1 MEGRNSSEK
10 QESKAKVFIKT
21 YGCTANQADSVF
33 MSQKLLDSGF
43 EIVRSLKDSDLVI
56 VNSCTVKQ
64 IAENKFWK
72 SVRDA
77 KKLGKKVIA
86 AGCVPKAEES
96 LLDRLKDCSIVS
108 PRDIDKISDIAQSEI
123 EGKHLSFLDG
133 KEKKLYSINLPL
145 RNQIVGIVPISEGC
159 LGNCSYCKTRF
170 ARGELYSY
178 DEKDIIRQI
187 NHYITLGA
195 KELWIT
201 SQDTGCYGLDINTTI
216 VNLLKEI
223 SKIKGD
229 YFIRLGMMNVNYAY
243 RFRKE
248 FAEIINNS
256 DNFFRF
262 LHIPIQSAN
271 NRVLGLMRRQYGS
284 EMIYKTFNY
293 LKDNIKDLTLSTDI
307 ICGFPSESEEE
318 FADSLKFIE
327 DIKPGVLNISRF
339 WPRPGTDA
347 AKMKQF
353 YNQVMIKRAAKLR
366 ELFNNIA
373 EQENRKWID
382 WHGEAIYDEIGKEKS
397 MILRNR
403 SYKQIIIK
411 EKDRHKKDLKLG
423 DKIKVKI
430 NNVTSYDLRAKIYD

>member
-1 MEGRNSSEK
+1 MKSKKSSENAK
-10 QESKAKVFIKT
+10 PKAKVFIKT
-21 YGCTANQADSVF
+21 YGCTSNQADSDF
-33 MSQKLLDSGF
+33 ISKKLLDSGF
-43 EIVRSLKDSDLVI
+43 EISKSLTDSDIVI

-64 IAENKFWK
+64 KAENKFWK
-72 SVRDA
+72 SIKNA

-96 LLDRLKDCSIVS
+96 SLDMLKDCSVIS
-108 PRDIDKISDIAQSEI
+108 PRDIDKISEVAQSEI
-123 EGKHLSFLDG
+123 KGKHLSFMNS

-145 RNQIVGIVPISEGC
+145 RNQIVGIVPINEGC
-159 LGNCSYCKTRF
+159 LGNCSYCKTKF

-178 DEKDIIRQI
+178 NSKDIIRQI

-216 VNLLKEI
+216 VDLLKEI

-229 YFIRLGMMNVNYAY
+229 HFIRLGMMNVNYAY

-248 FAEIINNS
+248 LAEIMNQS

-271 NRVLGLMRRQYGS
+271 NRILGLMRRQYNS
-284 EMIYKTFNY
+284 EIAYKTFNY
-293 LKDNIKDLTLSTDI
+293 FKNNIKDLTLSTDI

-327 DIKPGVLNISRF
+327 NIRPSVLNISRF

-366 ELFNNIA
+366 VLFNKIA
-373 EQENRKWID
+373 EQENKKWLG
-382 WHGEAIYDEIGKEKS
+382 WHGKAIYDEIGKEKS

-403 SYKQIIIK
+403 SYKQIIIT
-411 EKDRHKKDLKLG
+411 EKGRHKKDFKLG
-423 DKIKVKI
+423 DKINVKI
-430 NNVTSYDLRAKIYD
+430 NNVTSYDLRAKIED